1 MQSRII
7 KPSIELSSVVKQY
20 LVITDLQ
27 TFETMYCLPNGGNF
41 LVFNRG
47 LKACSK
53 LHTDDIYE
61 IPQGLSAS
69 IKTDKAKKI
78 VIDKDF
84 SLDSITLP
92 IILVE
97 LTPIGFYKLFLKDA
111 STLNQAY
118 VTIDSEI
125 QEKYFNDIYLQNDIT
140 EMIDYLDKSLI
151 NLKNDNSVEP
161 LLIEQII
168 QSIVQNHS
176 CEVTVE
182 ELAIEFHITRRTME
196 RQFKKTVGYTPKNF
210 IFILKFCKTFLKY
223 MEEVKSLNDIEY
235 LYTDNAH
242 FNVVFKKITG
252 YTPRQLFKIV
262 QNNEIKI
269 YQMQK
274 NIKLF

>member
-1 MQSRII
+1 MKSRVI
-7 KPSIELSSVVKQY
+7 KPSIELSSIVKQY
-20 LVITDLQ
+20 LIITDLH
-27 TFETMYCLPNGGNF
+27 TFNTMYCLPNGGNF
-41 LVFNRG
+41 LIFNRG

-78 VIDKDF
+78 VVDKVF
-84 SLDSITLP
+84 SLDSITFP

-97 LTPIGFYKLFLKDA
+97 LTPVGFYKLFLKDA

-125 QEKYFNDIYLQNDIT
+125 QEKYFNDVYLHNDIT
-140 EMIDYLDKSLI
+140 EMVDYLDKSFI
-151 NLKNDNSVEP
+151 DLKNDNNTEP
-161 LLIEQII
+161 LLVEKIIYNIEHK
-168 QSIVQNHS
+168 HS

-182 ELAIEFHITRRTME
+182 ELAIEFNISRRTME

-210 IFILKFCKTFLKY
+210 IYILKFCKTFLKY
-223 MEEVKSLNDIEY
+223 MEEAKSLNDIEY

-262 QNNEIKI
+262 QNNEIEI
-269 YQMQK
+269 YQMK
-274 NIKLF
+274 KH